1 MASMRDIKRRRE
13 SIQSTSQ
20 ITKAMKL
27 VSTVKLQKAKGHAE
41 ETKPYF
47 QKMYETV
54 SGMLARSGGAEGPY
68 QKEEKEGPKKKGVIV
83 ITSNRGLAGG
93 YNSNVVKLVTQ
104 GDFDKENTVIFPVG
118 RKGLE
123 SLRRYGYSCQGDYS
137 EVMNKPLFGDAVS
150 IGKTVTGA
158 LESGEIDELYLAY
171 TVFKNTVTQ
180 IPTLIKILPFGEDD
194 AQNDAAQDAAAA
206 SQSAPTPQSAPAS
219 QSVSASHS
227 VPQEKQ
233 GPVALMNY
241 EPEEEETLGYI
252 IPLYVNSLIFGALVE
267 AVASENGARMQAMDS
282 ATSNA
287 EEMIGTL
294 GLQYNRARQA
304 AITQELTEIVAGAAA
319 IS

>member
-1 MASMRDIKRRRE
+1 MASMRDIKRRKE

-27 VSTVKLQKAKGHAE
+27 VSTVKLQKAKGRAE
-41 ETKPYF
+41 ETQPYF
-47 QKMYETV
+47 NKMYETV
-54 SGMLARSGGAEGPY
+54 SGMLAKSGTVRYPG
-68 QKEEKEGPKKKGVIV
+68 KREKNPDEPCKKGVIV
-83 ITSNRGLAGG
+83 ISSNRGLAGG
-93 YNSNVVKLVTQ
+93 YNSNLVKLVTK
-104 GDFDKENTVIFPVG
+104 GDFDRENTIIFPVG

-123 SLRRYGYSCQGDYS
+123 SLVRQGDTCQGDFS
-137 EVMNKPLFGDAVS
+137 EVINNPLFGDAVS
-150 IGKTVTGA
+150 IGKTVIGA
-158 LESGEIDELYLAY
+158 LENGDIDEVYLAY

-180 IPTLIKILPFGEDD
+180 IPTLIKILPFAEDD
-194 AQNDAAQDAAAA
+194 IKENAQEEDDIKENAQEED
-206 SQSAPTPQSAPAS
+206 
-219 QSVSASHS
+219 
-227 VPQEKQ
+227 EKDK
-233 GPVALMNY
+233 GAVAQMNY

-287 EEMIGTL
+287 EEMIDTL

-304 AITQELTEIVAGAAA
+304 AITQELTEIVAGASA

>member
-1 MASMRDIKRRRE
+1 MASMRDIKRRKE

-27 VSTVKLQKAKGHAE
+27 VSTVKLQKAKGRAE

-47 QKMYETV
+47 DKMYQTV
-54 SGMLARSGGAEGPY
+54 SGMLAKSGDIDNPYLTEKTGDGPV
-68 QKEEKEGPKKKGVIV
+68 KKGVIL

-93 YNSNVVKLVTQ
+93 YNSNVVKLITQ
-104 GDFDKENTVIFPVG
+104 GGFDKENTIIFPIG
-118 RKGLE
+118 RKGME
-123 SLRRYGYSCQGDYS
+123 SVQRQGYTCEGDFS
-137 EVMNKPLFGDAVS
+137 EIMNNPLFGDAVS
-150 IGKTVTGA
+150 IGKTVANA
-158 LESGEIDELYLAY
+158 LESGEIDEVYLAY

-180 IPTLIKILPFGEDD
+180 IPTLIKMLPFTKEDVAEMQAEEAGKVTEENQTGE
-194 AQNDAAQDAAAA
+194 
-206 SQSAPTPQSAPAS
+206 
-219 QSVSASHS
+219 
-227 VPQEKQ
+227 KK

-252 IPLYVNSLIFGALVE
+252 IPLYMNSLIFGALVE

-287 EEMIGTL
+287 EEMIDTL

-304 AITQELTEIVAGAAA
+304 AITQELTEIVAGASA
-319 IS
+319 IE

>member
-1 MASMRDIKRRRE
+1 MASMRDIKRRRA
-13 SIQSTSQ
+13 SVQSTSQ

-47 QKMYETV
+47 QKMYQTV
-54 SGMLARSGGAEGPY
+54 SGMLAKSGGSVSNPYLRAREGD
-68 QKEEKEGPKKKGVIV
+68 GPVKKGVIL

-93 YNSNVVKLVTQ
+93 YNSNVIKLVTQ
-104 GDFDKENTVIFPVG
+104 GDFDRENTVIYPVG

-123 SLRRYGYSCQGDYS
+123 AMQRIGYRCEGDYS
-137 EVMNKPLFGDAVS
+137 EVINKPLFGDAAM

-158 LESGEIDELYLAY
+158 LENGDIDEVYLAY

-180 IPTLIKILPFGEDD
+180 IPTLIKMLPFSEEDVSEMQSD
-194 AQNDAAQDAAAA
+194 ADSAQEA
-206 SQSAPTPQSAPAS
+206 
-219 QSVSASHS
+219 
-227 VPQEKQ
+227 EKK

-287 EEMIGTL
+287 EEMIETL

-304 AITQELTEIVAGAAA
+304 AITQELTEIVAGASA

>member
-1 MASMRDIKRRRE
+1 MASMRDIKRRKE

-27 VSTVKLQKAKGHAE
+27 VSTVKLQKAKGRAE

-47 QKMYETV
+47 DKMYQTV
-54 SGMLARSGGAEGPY
+54 SGMLARSDGENIFV
-68 QKEEKEGPKKKGVIV
+68 KEKEGDGPVRKGVIL

-93 YNSNVVKLVTQ
+93 YNANVVKLITN
-104 GDFDKENTVIFPVG
+104 GDFDKENTVIYPVG

-123 SLRRYGYSCQGDYS
+123 AMQRYGYSCDGDYS
-137 EVMNKPLFGDAVS
+137 EVMNNPLFGDAVS
-150 IGKTVTGA
+150 IGKTVIGA
-158 LESGEIDELYLAY
+158 LENGEIDEVYLAY

-180 IPTLIKILPFGEDD
+180 IPTLIKMLPFGKDD
-194 AQNDAAQDAAAA
+194 L
-206 SQSAPTPQSAPAS
+206 P
-219 QSVSASHS
+219 VEEEE
-227 VPQEKQ
+227 EKK

-241 EPEEEETLGYI
+241 EPEEEETLSYI
-252 IPLYVNSLIFGALVE
+252 IPLYMNSLIFGALVE

-287 EEMIGTL
+287 EEMIDTL

-304 AITQELTEIVAGAAA
+304 AITQELTEIVAGASA
-319 IS
+319 IE

>member
-1 MASMRDIKRRRE
+1 MASMRDIKRRKE

-27 VSTVKLQKAKGHAE
+27 VSTVKLQKAKGRAE
-41 ETKPYF
+41 ETQPYF
-47 QKMYETV
+47 NKMYETV
-54 SGMLARSGGAEGPY
+54 SGMLAKSGTVRYPG
-68 QKEEKEGPKKKGVIV
+68 KREKNPDEPCKKGVIV
-83 ITSNRGLAGG
+83 ISSNRGLAGG
-93 YNSNVVKLVTQ
+93 YNSNLVKLVTK
-104 GDFDKENTVIFPVG
+104 GDFGRENTIIFPVG

-123 SLRRYGYSCQGDYS
+123 SLVRQGYTCQGDFS
-137 EVMNKPLFGDAVS
+137 EVINNPLFGDAVS
-150 IGKTVTGA
+150 IGKTVIGA
-158 LESGEIDELYLAY
+158 LENGDIDEVYLAY

-180 IPTLIKILPFGEDD
+180 IPTLIKILPFAEDD
-194 AQNDAAQDAAAA
+194 IKENAQEEDDIKENAQEED
-206 SQSAPTPQSAPAS
+206 
-219 QSVSASHS
+219 
-227 VPQEKQ
+227 EKDK
-233 GPVALMNY
+233 GAVAQMNY

-287 EEMIGTL
+287 EEMIDTL

-304 AITQELTEIVAGAAA
+304 AITQELTEIVAGASA